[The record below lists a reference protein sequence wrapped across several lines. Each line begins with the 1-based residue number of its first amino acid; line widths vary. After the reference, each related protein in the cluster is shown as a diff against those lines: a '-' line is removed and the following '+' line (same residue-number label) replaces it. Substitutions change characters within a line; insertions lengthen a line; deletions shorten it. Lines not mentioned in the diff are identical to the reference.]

1 MLEVTNELKTLI
13 SEKENLIETLN
24 KQLRE
29 LQKLETENLT
39 ETNKILTETNW
50 SEVIDGRVTE
60 KAKTAIVEKQLSE
73 KINNVEIL
81 KLKIAETKRDI
92 ELINDKISLCKL
104 IIREME
110 ICK

>member
-29 LQKLETENLT
+29 LQKLETENMNA
-39 ETNKILTETNW
+39 TNKILTETNW
-50 SEVIDGRVTE
+50 GEIIDGRVTE
-60 KAKTAIVEKQLSE
+60 KAKTAIVEKRLSE
-73 KINNVEIL
+73 KLNEVALL
-81 KLKIAETKRDI
+81 KLDIAETKRDI
-92 ELINDKISLCKL
+92 ELVNDKISLCKL